1 MPLPE
6 SIFPDHRESK
16 AGGQMPGRTVLA
28 GAILALSL
36 FLVYPGHAQPY
47 PARPV
52 KIIVPTVAGG
62 TVDVITRL
70 IANDLSSR
78 LGGRFFFD
86 NRSGA
91 GNTLGSRE
99 AARSDPDGYTL
110 LMSSASGQV
119 ISPLVYRAID
129 YDPIRSFAPIGLI
142 AEGSI
147 ILVVNPSLRWR
158 SVAELVAEAKGNP
171 GKLNYGSA
179 GTGTVP
185 HLSGE
190 LFKSAAGIDLVH
202 VPYRGGALSIADV
215 IGGNVQMT
223 FEASSPLL
231 PHIRDG
237 RRRAFGVL
245 SKSPLPDLPDVPSA
259 VESGYPSLVVTTWTG
274 LFAPAGTDAA
284 IVRKLN
290 DAINEGLRSPELK
303 SALAKVGNVPIGGP
317 PEALAQLVVAENQK
331 WAPIV
336 RDLNLKAECR
346 DAVASPASSGWA
358 SCQRQPHAAA
368 DQRYTGQSA
377 EQPCPPRLY

>member
-1 MPLPE
+1 
-6 SIFPDHRESK
+6 
-16 AGGQMPGRTVLA
+16 MPGRTVSSA
-28 GAILALSL
+28 AILALSL
-36 FLVYPGHAQPY
+36 FLVHPGHAQPY

-70 IANDLSSR
+70 IASDLSSR
-78 LGGRFFFD
+78 LGVSFFVD

-99 AARSDPDGYTL
+99 AARSEPDGYTL

-129 YDPIRSFAPIGLI
+129 YDPVKSFAPIGLV

-158 SVAELVAEAKGNP
+158 SVAELVADAKTNP

-190 LFKSAAGIDLVH
+190 LFRSAAGVDLVH

-237 RRRAFGVL
+237 RLRALAVL
-245 SKSPLPDLPDVPSA
+245 SKSRLPDLPDVPTA
-259 VESGYPSLVVTTWTG
+259 VEIGHPGLTTWTG

-290 DAINEGLRSPELK
+290 EAVNEGLRSPGLTA
-303 SALAKVGNVPIGGP
+303 ALAKVGNVPIGGP
-317 PEALAQLVVAENQK
+317 PDALAQLLVAENQK

-336 RDLNLKAECR
+336 RALNLKAE
-346 DAVASPASSGWA
+346 
-358 SCQRQPHAAA
+358 
-368 DQRYTGQSA
+368 
-377 EQPCPPRLY
+377 